1 MISTKT
7 SVHANRIAIELN
19 FFARV
24 SIKLLILLRRIP
36 VRNILLQNLCS
47 FNPVSRTSS
56 IFRIVPLVYF
66 VVPVLKMSFRDAYNG
81 FVCKVTASVF
91 AALVG
96 SSLLPSKETFW
107 ITIYETSTRT

>member
-47 FNPVSRTSS
+47 FNPVSRTS
-56 IFRIVPLVYF
+56 IFRIVPSVYF

-81 FVCKVTASVF
+81 FVCEVTASVF